1 MSYDDNKE
9 KYFWLVLRRNFET
22 KDGNFAITSLSY
34 SESQRTII
42 FGNII
47 EFNEKKKKKKLGS

>member
-22 KDGNFAITSLSY
+22 KDGNFAITRKTY

-42 FGNII
+42 FGNIFK
-47 EFNEKKKKKKLGS
+47 FNKKKKKLGS

>member
-9 KYFWLVLRRNFET
+9 KYFWLVLKRNFET

-47 EFNEKKKKKKLGS
+47 EFNEK